1 MYSGEGLPRDLSMRV
16 PWGGLRIAQL
26 KCSYETKSHPRPHY
40 RAPHIS
46 PLAHSEVKIGTV
58 DVARIVNDS
67 PEAVAKKKELDTFS
81 EETKK
86 KIDAK
91 GKELQ
96 ELKTKLEG
104 SKVAA
109 DSKEAENFRNQV
121 RDFERM
127 RGDAKADLEK
137 RYLKVNKELTDKVY
151 AQIEK
156 YAKANNYDIIIDKSD
171 RYRGPVLFGSSSAD
185 VTEDLLKS
193 AK

>member
-1 MYSGEGLPRDLSMRV
+1 MKQNLILA
-16 PWGGLRIAQL
+16 IATAL
-26 KCSYETKSHPRPHY
+26 LVSTPF
-40 RAPHIS
+40 
-46 PLAHSEVKIGTV
+46 AHGEVKIGTV
-58 DVARIVNDS
+58 DVSKIVNDS
-67 PEAVAKKKELDTFS
+67 PEAVAKKKELDAFS
-81 EETKK
+81 EDTKK

-96 ELKTKLEG
+96 ELRAKLES

-156 YAKANNYDIIIDKSD
+156 YAKANNYDLIIDKSD
-171 RYRGPVLFGSSSAD
+171 RYRGPVLFGASSAD

>member
-1 MYSGEGLPRDLSMRV
+1 MKTTISLTLATLMSSF
-16 PWGGLRIAQL
+16 IAGTAQ
-26 KCSYETKSHPRPHY
+26 
-40 RAPHIS
+40 A
-46 PLAHSEVKIGTV
+46 EVKIGTV
-58 DVARIVNDS
+58 DVSRIVNDS
-67 PEAVAKKKELDTFS
+67 PEALSKKKELDTFS

-86 KIDAK
+86 KIEAK
-91 GKELQ
+91 GKQLQ
-96 ELKTKLEG
+96 ELKTKLEN

-156 YAKANNYDIIIDKSD
+156 FAQANSYDLIIDKSD
-171 RYRGPVLFGSSSAD
+171 RYRGPILFGSSSAD
-185 VTEDLLKS
+185 VTDQVLKGP
-193 AK
+193 K

>member
-1 MYSGEGLPRDLSMRV
+1 MKQNLTLALATALFVS
-16 PWGGLRIAQL
+16 A
-26 KCSYETKSHPRPHY
+26 
-40 RAPHIS
+40 

-58 DVARIVNDS
+58 DVSKIVNDS

-96 ELKTKLEG
+96 DLKTKLET
-104 SKVAA
+104 SKVGA

-156 YAKANNYDIIIDKSD
+156 YAKANNYDLIIDKSD